1 MSYKNTLQKV
11 DTEKALSL
19 IGIEYQAQGSYVKF
33 PCPNCKEQAAIKAY
47 GDKKNLYYCP
57 KCKLS
62 GHIISLVMKTKDIEW
77 QEADLLLSKTQETT
91 KKITHELT
99 MKYELQYNKYL
110 ENIGLTEKFCRDHE
124 IGVPK
129 GKTMLAGCVAFT
141 VKDEMGLKVA
151 YYGIKMN
158 DGKPVFHKTF
168 NPELYL
174 YNLCSINLHEM
185 EKPVYFTTDILKCV
199 KMVQEGKQ
207 CISSFDLPYL
217 SNYHLELLQSIEH
230 LVLKVDDE
238 LVKPIAIKLAENHTG
253 FYHFE

>member
-1 MSYKNTLQKV
+1 
-11 DTEKALSL
+11 
-19 IGIEYQAQGSYVKF
+19 
-33 PCPNCKEQAAIKAY
+33 
-47 GDKKNLYYCP
+47 
-57 KCKLS
+57 
-62 GHIISLVMKTKDIEW
+62 MKTKDIEW